1 LLGFILA
8 GSAVFAAATG
18 VVPALVVAS
27 VVTVAFVVAVP
38 SVLIG
43 SVGWLLVPDKK
54 RANLHQGAFLAM
66 VAHDIF
72 KGLPSG

>member
-1 LLGFILA
+1 
-8 GSAVFAAATG
+8 
-18 VVPALVVAS
+18 